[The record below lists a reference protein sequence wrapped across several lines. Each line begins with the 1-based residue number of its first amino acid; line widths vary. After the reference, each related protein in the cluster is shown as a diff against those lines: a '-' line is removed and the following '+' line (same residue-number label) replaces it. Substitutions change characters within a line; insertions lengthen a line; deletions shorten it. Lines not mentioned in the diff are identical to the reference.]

1 MERPLIGYLDTGQ
14 DSCQPSQL
22 VYWASFEEESTERLE
37 NDEKINDPLD
47 MGPFEVFIS
56 GPMT

>member
-14 DSCQPSQL
+14 DSCQPNQL
-22 VYWASFEEESTERLE
+22 VYSASFEEESTERLE
-37 NDEKINDPLD
+37 NNEKINDPLD
-47 MGPFEVFIS
+47 MGPYEDYIY